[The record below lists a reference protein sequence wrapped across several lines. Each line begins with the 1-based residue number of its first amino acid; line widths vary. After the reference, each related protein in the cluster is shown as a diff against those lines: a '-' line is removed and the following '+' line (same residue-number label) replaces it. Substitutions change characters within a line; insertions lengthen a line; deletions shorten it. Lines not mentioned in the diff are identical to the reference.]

1 VQHISIQSV
10 NTHHQVNFSVQM
22 NACTGQ
28 NGSSVAR
35 QKDIVS
41 DKVSGGEFLWVVII
55 GEYNVA
61 NCWSFSGI
69 DAYPPH
75 VLWISGFSLLSYRP
89 TT

>member
-1 VQHISIQSV
+1 
-10 NTHHQVNFSVQM
+10 M

-75 VLWISGFSLLSYRP
+75 VL
-89 TT
+89 